1 MFLEG
6 GDPIKPELESLA
18 VKPLPQLDEEDLRL
32 QLPTVLMTFRSVAK
46 DDAYQPASRDIMI
59 GCVRTMAVSQKKDPP
74 KPGYRNGEFSFENVQ
89 LIAPKG
95 FTIEPQKGMVEAGI
109 LKPVTI
115 TWTPPAGYDPNKVME
130 ASVVVT
136 LKGDA
141 SEQFRVMLH
150 AMVVS
155 E

>member
-59 GCVRTMAVSQKKDPP
+59 GCVRTMAVSQKK
-74 KPGYRNGEFSFENVQ
+74 NGEFSFENVQ